1 MLKCFNILGGAMSI
15 DQETIKHV
23 AHLARIELQEKELE
37 KLSGELYAILN
48 FIDKLK
54 KLNVEQVKPAS
65 HILPISNV
73 LREDTPRISLTTQQ
87 ALENAPSVKGNFFTV
102 PKIIE

>member
-1 MLKCFNILGGAMSI
+1 MSI

-23 AHLARIELQEKELE
+23 AHLARIELRSNELE
-37 KLSGELYAILN
+37 ELSGQLHEILD

-54 KLNVEQVKPAS
+54 DLNVDQVKPAS

-73 LREDTPRISLTTQQ
+73 LREDQPQVSLTPAQ
-87 ALENAPSVKGNFFTV
+87 ALENAPSKQGNFFSV
-102 PKIIE
+102 PQILE

>member
-1 MLKCFNILGGAMSI
+1 MSI
-15 DQETIKHV
+15 DQDTIKHV
-23 AHLARIELQEKELE
+23 AHLARIELEEQELKRLA
-37 KLSGELYAILN
+37 GELYAILN

-54 KLNVEQVKPAS
+54 QLDVEQVKPSS

-73 LREDTPRISLTTQQ
+73 LREDNPGVSLPCQTV
-87 ALENAPSVKGNFFTV
+87 LENAPAKKGNFFTV

>member
-1 MLKCFNILGGAMSI
+1 MSI
-15 DQETIKHV
+15 DQDTIKHV
-23 AHLARIELQEKELE
+23 AHLARIELEEQELKRLA
-37 KLSGELYAILN
+37 GELYAILN

-54 KLNVEQVKPAS
+54 QLDVEQVKPSS

-73 LREDTPRISLTTQQ
+73 LREDNPGVSLPCPT
-87 ALENAPSVKGNFFTV
+87 ALENAPAKKGNFFTV

>member
-1 MLKCFNILGGAMSI
+1 MPI
-15 DQETIKHV
+15 DKKTIEHV
-23 AHLARIELQEKELE
+23 AHLARIELQPNELD
-37 KLSGELYAILN
+37 KLSGELHQILD

-54 KLNVEQVKPAS
+54 NLDVDQVKPAS

-73 LREDTPRISLTTQQ
+73 LRDDKPHVSLTPEKALKNTQNKK
-87 ALENAPSVKGNFFTV
+87 ENFFSV